1 MAHSG
6 RRKAEQCISDGYLVP
21 IVAVDSKYHLFLL
34 LAQPPPAGGQQHQ
47 LASQQEEL
55 HHQRQVTT
63 ENLQRMAEMEQKE
76 ARLKETFFRRL
87 NQRIVQEIEKGSNI
101 LLSDDDWEDIVQNAD
116 IIFDNFT
123 RRLQQHY
130 PALNKE
136 DLRYCCMVKMQLSQL
151 EMSQIMHLEKDSV
164 KKRLKR
170 IRMEKMKADSGVTLE
185 ELLRRF

>member
-1 MAHSG
+1 
-6 RRKAEQCISDGYLVP
+6 
-21 IVAVDSKYHLFLL
+21 
-34 LAQPPPAGGQQHQ
+34 
-47 LASQQEEL
+47 
-55 HHQRQVTT
+55 
-63 ENLQRMAEMEQKE
+63 
-76 ARLKETFFRRL
+76 
-87 NQRIVQEIEKGSNI
+87 
-101 LLSDDDWEDIVQNAD
+101 VQNAD

-170 IRMEKMKADSGVTLE
+170 IRTEKMGIAQETTLE
-185 ELLRRF
+185 AVLRDF